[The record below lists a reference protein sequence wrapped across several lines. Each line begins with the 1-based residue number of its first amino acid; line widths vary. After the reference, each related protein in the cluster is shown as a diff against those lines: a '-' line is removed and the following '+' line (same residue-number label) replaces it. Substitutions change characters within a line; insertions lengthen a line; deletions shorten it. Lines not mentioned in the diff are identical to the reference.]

1 MRARTRRA
9 CYPTCSCAAACLRD
23 ALLICQVAG
32 LRGRVT
38 LSTGATQVTGVPH
51 SQFFS
56 RGRKLGEMRGD
67 SESEFRKLMVK
78 YQQQHTFSGAGY
90 TLGSRSGGGSAPPT
104 AMGASREANADA
116 LQRRADVAAQRAPPP
131 ADKVNSLMN
140 MGFPRG
146 KAIAALQ
153 RTEDNVDQAAD
164 ILLGGGSAQDKAW
177 MAGGA
182 MEEDEEVA
190 RRNRQA
196 GAGAGAAGA
205 KCGIGLGLADH
216 WDNTGP
222 RVSDIVPYSPAAEA
236 KVFTKGDKVV
246 SVDGIDV
253 RGKRVEMIKEM
264 ILGVPGSPIE
274 IGFIPAQAAS
284 SWSLGT
290 WGSSGGQANKDV
302 VRVSLRREVRVQ
314 TAAATARDRAPAPEE
329 KPQSTAWYTTVSQD
343 IKSGFQ
349 RLTKNIETSLV
360 SAGDSLGEAG
370 SAVGT
375 TAKAGYDST
384 SAGASKVAEATK
396 ESTAVAG
403 GAIAE
408 AGSKVKEAIGV
419 DAAARARMAELE
431 EENMRLKA
439 QLAAA
444 TDSPQVFDEVGAAR
458 GGTGAEAVLVNGNG
472 RGSVGGTQSSGFS
485 ITNYEVEDAESGEGA
500 GADVEVTDG
509 RRHGGPSALSP
520 GENGWKVRE
529 QSDALEHGGGGALGD
544 RAGGLVTPNGRVGNV
559 VASCNGAAGGRAG
572 GAAAAAR
579 AGGSAK
585 SDRKELSAQKEMG
598 EARSFTRE
606 EFVTAKSPNL
616 PQCHIRVRMTDGTSM
631 EKMFPSKSK
640 VQEVLESALPT
651 EDLRREWTLM
661 MAYPRKVFGDDE
673 LQQTLAEASLVPAAT
688 LTVTRKPLCS

>member
-1 MRARTRRA
+1 
-9 CYPTCSCAAACLRD
+9 
-23 ALLICQVAG
+23 
-32 LRGRVT
+32 VT
-38 LSTGATQVTGVPH
+38 LWRGQVSGVPH

-67 SESEFRKLMVK
+67 SEPEFRKLMIK

-90 TLGSRSGGGSAPPT
+90 TLGSRAGGGSAPPT

-116 LQRRADVAAQRAPPP
+116 LERRAEVAAQRAPPP

-177 MAGGA
+177 MAGGV

-190 RRNRQA
+190 RRDRRA
-196 GAGAGAAGA
+196 GAGLGGGSR
-205 KCGIGLGLADH
+205 CGIGLGLADH

-246 SVDGIDV
+246 SVDGVDV

-264 ILGVPGSPIE
+264 ILGVPGTPIE

-290 WGSSGGQANKDV
+290 WGSSGGRANKDV

-314 TAAATARDRAPAPEE
+314 TAAATARDRVPDD
-329 KPQSTAWYTTVSQD
+329 KPQTPAWYTTVSED
-343 IKSGFQ
+343 IKNGFQ

-360 SAGDSLGEAG
+360 STGDSLGEAG
-370 SAVGT
+370 SAVGA
-375 TAKAGYDST
+375 TAKAGYETT
-384 SAGASKVAEATK
+384 SAGAHKVAEATK
-396 ESTAVAG
+396 ESSAVAG
-403 GAIAE
+403 DALVE

-419 DAAARARMAELE
+419 DAAARARLAELE
-431 EENMRLKA
+431 AENQRLKA
-439 QLAAA
+439 ELAAA
-444 TDSPQVFDEVGAAR
+444 A
-458 GGTGAEAVLVNGNG
+458 GGVEAVPNGGG
-472 RGSVGGTQSSGFS
+472 RGSVGGMHSSGFS
-485 ITNYEVEDAESGEGA
+485 ITNYEVEDAEAGTRLD
-500 GADVEVTDG
+500 GAD
-509 RRHGGPSALSP
+509 GGHNGPAVP
-520 GENGWKVRE
+520 TGGQVGWKVRE
-529 QSDALEHGGGGALGD
+529 QPEALEHGGGGALGD
-544 RAGGLVTPNGRVGNV
+544 RAGGLVTPSGRVGNV
-559 VASCNGAAGGRAG
+559 SFPCRAAGGGLGGVSAAKSPAARKG
-572 GAAAAAR
+572 GATKTEWKEI
-579 AGGSAK
+579 SAP
-585 SDRKELSAQKEMG
+585 KEMG

-606 EFVTAKSPNL
+606 DFVTAKSPNVAE
-616 PQCHIRVRMTDGTSM
+616 CHIRVRMTDGTSM

-651 EDLRREWTLM
+651 QELRREWTLM
-661 MAYPRKVFGDDE
+661 MAYPRKVFGEED
-673 LQQTLAEASLVPAAT
+673 LKLTLSEASLAPAAT
-688 LTVTRKPLCS
+688 LTVTRKPSRP